1 MPMTDLT
8 TPLLA
13 DAALR
18 RNAFLRFAPQGI
30 RSVTAAK
37 VFGRVLPARHCG
49 SVDVFLE
56 ALAGGSRGDVL
67 VIDNAGRMDEA
78 CVGDLVALEVKDHG
92 LAGIAIWGVHRDT
105 AELREI
111 GLPLF
116 SYGMWPCGPTRLDPR
131 PADALTAAPFGN
143 FAATRDHYVFGD
155 DDGLVFLAVAELDGV
170 VETANEISR
179 RERAQAARVRAGTNL
194 TAQFQFAEF
203 LAQRKRNPNLTFRT
217 HLRGLQ
223 AEVEE

>member
-1 MPMTDLT
+1 MTDLT

-18 RNAFLRFAPQGI
+18 RNAFLRFAPPGI
-30 RSVTAAK
+30 RSVTGAK
-37 VFGRVLPARHCG
+37 LFGRVLPARHCG

-56 ALAGGSRGDVL
+56 ALASAGRGDVL
-67 VIDNAGRMDEA
+67 VVDNAGRTDEA
-78 CVGDLVALEVKDHG
+78 CVGDLVTLEVKDHG

-116 SYGMWPCGPTRLDPR
+116 SYGTWPCGPTRLDPR
-131 PADALTAAPFGN
+131 PDDALTAAPFGD

-155 DDGLVFLAVAELDGV
+155 EDGLLFLAAAELDGV
-170 VETANEISR
+170 IETANEISR

-194 TAQFQFAEF
+194 TAQFHFREF
-203 LAQRKRNPNLTFRT
+203 LGERERNPKLTFRA